1 MQLLH
6 FQFMPPSTQHG
17 FAKHDGQRTG
27 PHYEVFHSTD
37 CLILSRLALFGPTW
51 QSRTPPSSVT
61 HTEVR
66 SPQERSCQEAHRA

>member
-37 CLILSRLALFGPTW
+37 CLILSRLALFGLTW
-51 QSRTPPSSVT
+51 QSRTPPVQ
-61 HTEVR
+61 R
-66 SPQERSCQEAHRA
+66 DPHRGQVAAGTLLPGSA